1 VSVIEPTQKNSF
13 ATACTLIARL
23 LDGSARGAIVHRVA
37 AAKDMG
43 EALRRLRD
51 DFQSDHFDLRG
62 ESIDL
67 GPAIKKLESRTRAD
81 GFHVLHDWDGMA
93 DQVNEDTIPV
103 DVLNYLIV
111 KRGADPPDARA
122 LHILLD
128 YYVLHLLALL
138 SVRIW
143 DDGQGDEDLARVGQL
158 LDALHGPGGSGQ
170 MFVANAET
178 LILIA
183 TSHFELHE
191 RGYGG
196 LLDKVRTLDRVHQTR
211 IALGHAASMGSHL
224 RFGFEATYGR
234 DTVSMRDD
242 NAADYP
248 WLCFALA
255 CVMREYA
262 RLHERGETGL
272 ERERVVEALVN
283 GLSAD
288 ARAFVGTPPASLA
301 SSDAERCEF
310 AERFRRHQDDVLAE
324 SAAHRPVDGA
334 YSPLAFFFNFSHN
347 VLKGTVVDALLRGR
361 PWTVTFNDLL
371 TGLPRDAELNA
382 QRLDLATTLMGYA
395 RTNPNRIRG
404 RLMPVIVY
412 DPDAGRRAFAVTMAK
427 IGQQTAL

>member
-1 VSVIEPTQKNSF
+1 MSVIESTQKNSF
-13 ATACTLIARL
+13 ATACALIARL
-23 LDGSARGAIVHRVA
+23 LDGSARADIVHRA
-37 AAKDMG
+37 AAAADMG

-51 DFQSDHFDLRG
+51 VFQSDRFDADG

-67 GPAIKKLESRTRAD
+67 APAIKKLESRTRAD
-81 GFHVLHDWDGMA
+81 GFHVLHDWDGIA
-93 DQVNEDTIPV
+93 DRVNEDTIPV

-143 DDGQGDEDLARVGQL
+143 DDGEGDANLARVGRL
-158 LDALHGPGGSGQ
+158 LDALQGPGGSGQ
-170 MFVANAET
+170 MFTANAET

-191 RGYGG
+191 RGYGA
-196 LLDKVRTLDRVHQTR
+196 LLDKVRTLDRVHQTN

-242 NAADYP
+242 NVADYP
-248 WLCFALA
+248 WLCFALVT
-255 CVMREYA
+255 VMREYS
-262 RLHERGETGL
+262 RLHEQGVAGL

-288 ARAFVGTPPASLA
+288 ARAFVGAPPPSLA
-301 SSDAERCEF
+301 SSDAERSEF
-310 AERFRRHQDDVLAE
+310 VERFRQRHDDVLAE
-324 SAAHRPVDGA
+324 IAAHRPVEGA

-361 PWTVTFNDLL
+361 PWSVTFNDLL
-371 TGLPRDAELNA
+371 TGLPREAELNA

-395 RTNPNRIRG
+395 RANPNRIRG

-412 DPDAGRRAFAVTMAK
+412 DPDAGRRAFAVTMDK
-427 IGQQTAL
+427 IERQE

>member
-1 VSVIEPTQKNSF
+1 VSVIESTQKNSF
-13 ATACTLIARL
+13 ATACALIARL
-23 LDGSARGAIVHRVA
+23 LDGSARADIVHRA
-37 AAKDMG
+37 AAAADMG

-51 DFQSDHFDLRG
+51 VFQSDRFDADG

-67 GPAIKKLESRTRAD
+67 APAIKKLESRTRAD
-81 GFHVLHDWDGMA
+81 GFHVLHDWDGIA
-93 DQVNEDTIPV
+93 DRVNEDTIPV

-143 DDGQGDEDLARVGQL
+143 DDGEGDANLARVGRL
-158 LDALHGPGGSGQ
+158 LDALQGPGGSGQ
-170 MFVANAET
+170 MFTANAET

-191 RGYGG
+191 RGYGA
-196 LLDKVRTLDRVHQTR
+196 LLDKVRTLDRVHQTN

-242 NAADYP
+242 NVADYP
-248 WLCFALA
+248 WLCFALVT
-255 CVMREYA
+255 VMREYS
-262 RLHERGETGL
+262 RLHEQGVAGL

-288 ARAFVGTPPASLA
+288 ARAFVGAPPPSLA
-301 SSDAERCEF
+301 SSDAERSEF
-310 AERFRRHQDDVLAE
+310 VERFRQRHDDVLAE
-324 SAAHRPVDGA
+324 IAAHRPVEGA

-361 PWTVTFNDLL
+361 PWSVTFNDLL
-371 TGLPRDAELNA
+371 TGLPREAELNA

-395 RTNPNRIRG
+395 RANPNRIRG

-412 DPDAGRRAFAVTMAK
+412 DPDAGRRAFAVTMDK
-427 IGQQTAL
+427 IERQE